1 MHSTKA
7 IRSSRITILGVSL
20 VIPWKKQGGIPAGS
34 CGSLLDDLIR
44 EKEKR
49 MALL

>member
-1 MHSTKA
+1 MVEA
-7 IRSSRITILGVSL
+7 RGILWGFS
-20 VIPWKKQGGIPAGS
+20 AGS
-34 CGSLLDDLIR
+34 CGSLLDDLIG